1 MRTFLFPLALMLTLV
16 GCSGPK
22 ALTKR
27 GTELQEAGLGR
38 QAAEMYYNA
47 LRKKPGY
54 VDAMVGLQL
63 TGQNVVNG
71 MISDFKQASLD
82 GQRSDAVRSY
92 EDMTAYQERMARVG
106 VDLTIPPSIARD
118 FQSNLDEH
126 LLELDAQG
134 KAQLEQDDFNGA
146 ESTFEEIVRL
156 NPDDSEARSLLVI
169 ARAEP
174 YYREGKAQYSAEHHR
189 AAHTAFQTALRFDG
203 SYKDAL
209 SLSASALEDG
219 RFNVALIDFESTPR
233 QRDVALELRSGI
245 QNGLIQ
251 SGDPFIGV
259 VDRTQR
265 EEIMAEQELSI
276 SGLSDE
282 QVEVGGLAGAKAML
296 SGSILRYNMET
307 GSLLTT
313 TQQGF
318 RKYFKEVQNDEGKTT
333 KVAAFAPVQYTVH
346 SRRRDVVLKFE
357 LKLISTE
364 TSEVLFSQ
372 VEEVN
377 TGDAVEYATSQVE
390 ANMLYPARPNG
401 EVDRSGNSKMKS
413 LLGARRELQSESFL
427 RDQIFKEAV
436 RKGIRDVE
444 SFLAEHIK

>member
-1 MRTFLFPLALMLTLV
+1 MLTLV

-71 MISDFKQASLD
+71 MISDFKQASLN
-82 GQRSDAVRSY
+82 GQRSDAVRHY
-92 EDMTAYQERMARVG
+92 EDMAAYQKRMTRVG
-106 VDLTIPPSIARD
+106 VDLKIPPSIARD

-126 LLELDAQG
+126 LLELDTQG
-134 KAQLEQDDFNGA
+134 KAQLEREDFQAA
-146 ESTFEEIVRL
+146 ESTFEEIARL
-156 NPDDSEARSLLVI
+156 NPDDDEARALLVI
-169 ARAEP
+169 AKAEP
-174 YYREGKAQYSAEHHR
+174 FYREGKAQSAVEHHR

-203 SYKDAL
+203 NYKDAL
-209 SLSASALEDG
+209 SLSSSALEEG

-245 QNGLIQ
+245 MNGLIQ

-265 EEIMAEQELSI
+265 EEIMAEQALSI

-296 SGSILRYNMET
+296 SGSILRYNIET
-307 GSLLTT
+307 EPLLTT
-313 TQQGF
+313 TRQGF
-318 RKYFKEVQNDEGKTT
+318 RKYFKEVKNDEGKTT
-333 KVAAFAPVQYTVH
+333 KVAAFAPIQYTVH
-346 SRRRDVVLKFE
+346 SQHRDVVLKFE

-377 TGDAVEYATSQVE
+377 IGDAVEFASCHVE

-401 EVDRSGNSKMKS
+401 EVDRSGNKRMRS

-436 RKGIRDVE
+436 RMGVRDVE
-444 SFLAEHIK
+444 SFLGEHIK